1 MKIIDCVTYY
11 NEPLL
16 YELRLNILSKYID
29 KFIVIESMYTH
40 SGERKKINFEINNYP
55 KYKNKITHMVID
67 HEPDNLKFP
76 NKDFKRYNSIKRIEY
91 QRDYIKNISNKI
103 DKKDWIIYSDS
114 DEIPNLKEI
123 NFKKSDQKIIFFK
136 QNLFYYKF
144 NLILENQPWFGSRAC
159 RYKDLISI
167 SQLRVMKPKA
177 YSWWR
182 IDTFFKKN
190 KLINTK
196 IIEHGGWH
204 FSDLKSVKD
213 ILKKKKK

>member
-91 QRDYIKNISNKI
+91 QRDYIKNISNEI

-114 DEIPNLKEI
+114 DEIPNLTKI
-123 NFKKSDQKIIFFK
+123 NFKKSDQKIIFF
-136 QNLFYYKF
+136 
-144 NLILENQPWFGSRAC
+144 
-159 RYKDLISI
+159 
-167 SQLRVMKPKA
+167 
-177 YSWWR
+177 
-182 IDTFFKKN
+182 
-190 KLINTK
+190 
-196 IIEHGGWH
+196 
-204 FSDLKSVKD
+204 
-213 ILKKKKK
+213 